1 MAARSGR
8 LCDLCEIQ
16 HLTNEAEIWC
26 PQCEEALCSKC
37 KVHHEI
43 ARITKKHET
52 VPIED
57 YCKLPESVQQITL
70 HCDEHSQRFEYL
82 CSSHDTPCCVKC
94 VNTIHKNCK
103 DALTPLHEAIENVK
117 SAKVMLDLETSI
129 TDLQVNIQKV
139 LNFQTS
145 NIDSLSQQKF
155 QCQMEIQE
163 TRQDINKKLDEL
175 EQDILDELSSIYTK
189 HNSEIEEFIT
199 DLKSRKQRVDESEC
213 VLSAIKQHATEFQTY
228 LSIRDMTREAQE
240 EENYLQSLRD
250 NQKLLRYDMRFIKEM
265 DVIENKSK
273 VFGKLEFEIRNE
285 DVAFTRK
292 TDNEAQIFN
301 PRRRR
306 EVGNV
311 TMSKILSFK
320 VPPKDNNRVFDC
332 LVTDGGLFIVP
343 NCNHKCLHIFESD
356 GKVKRDLQLLYEP
369 IGVTQLNEQILVIY
383 AGQSIIHVID
393 LTNFNIV
400 NEIKVKGQPYSICTF
415 NSNILIGLSRG
426 EFLIRIDNK
435 GNVLKEVKTIFEI
448 PYHIIVAND
457 TIYLTKWKENN
468 IVCLDK
474 DGNQLYAMFNKDLK
488 TPVGITSD
496 SDGNLYVVGFNSNN
510 VFLLSKDCQT
520 CKELIPASDKIS
532 KPRAVNYNDMLGLLM
547 ITTLTGE
554 VYIYKNV

>member
-8 LCDLCEIQ
+8 LCDLCEVQ

-43 ARITKKHET
+43 ARITKTHEI
-52 VPIED
+52 VGIGD

-70 HCDEHSQRFEYL
+70 HCDEHSQRFEYI

-94 VNTIHKNCK
+94 INSIHKNCN
-103 DALTPLHEAIENVK
+103 DTLTPLQEVIENVK

-139 LNFQTS
+139 LNIQTS
-145 NIDSLSQQKF
+145 NMDSLNKQKLV
-155 QCQMEIQE
+155 CQKEIQE

-189 HNSEIEEFIT
+189 HNSEIEKLIT

-228 LSIRDMTREAQE
+228 LSIRDMTREAKE
-240 EENYLQSLRD
+240 EENYLQSLID
-250 NQKLLRYDMRFIKEM
+250 NQKLVRYDMRFIKEM

-273 VFGKLEFEIRNE
+273 FFGKLEFEIRNE
-285 DVAFTRK
+285 DVAFTKK

-320 VPPKDNNRVFDC
+320 VPPKENNKVRDC
-332 LVTDGGLFIVP
+332 LITDNGLFIIP
-343 NCNHKCLHIFESD
+343 NRHHKCLHIFESD
-356 GKVKRDLQLLYEP
+356 GTFKRDLQLLYKP
-369 IGVTQLNEQILVIY
+369 IGVAQLNEQILVIY
-383 AGQSIIHVID
+383 DWQSIIHVID

-400 NEIKVKGQPYSICTF
+400 SEIKVKGLTHSICTF
-415 NSNILIGLSRG
+415 NSNILIGLSHG
-426 EFLIRIDNK
+426 GFLIIDIK
-435 GNVLKEVKTIFEI
+435 GKVLQELKKTFEA
-448 PYHIIVAND
+448 PYYIVVAND
-457 TIYLTKWKENN
+457 TIYIPKWKENK
-468 IVCLDK
+468 IVCLDT
-474 DGNQLYAMFNKDLK
+474 DGNQLFEMFNEDLK
-488 TPVGITSD
+488 APLGITFD
-496 SDGNLYVVGFNSNN
+496 SDGNLYVVGFHSNN
-510 VFLLSKDCQT
+510 VVLFSKDGQT
-520 CKELIPASDKIS
+520 CKELISVSDKIPN
-532 KPRAVNYNDMLGLLM
+532 PRAVNYNDMLELLM
-547 ITTLTGE
+547 ITTETGE

>member
-1 MAARSGR
+1 
-8 LCDLCEIQ
+8 
-16 HLTNEAEIWC
+16 
-26 PQCEEALCSKC
+26 
-37 KVHHEI
+37 
-43 ARITKKHET
+43 
-52 VPIED
+52 
-57 YCKLPESVQQITL
+57 
-70 HCDEHSQRFEYL
+70 
-82 CSSHDTPCCVKC
+82 VKC
-94 VNTIHKNCK
+94 INSIHKNCK

-117 SAKVMLDLETSI
+117 SAKVMLDLKTSI

-145 NIDSLSQQKF
+145 NMDSLNQQKF

-175 EQDILDELSSIYTK
+175 EQDILDELSFIYTK
-189 HNSEIEEFIT
+189 HNSEIEELIT

-228 LSIRDMTREAQE
+228 LCIRDMTREAQE

-273 VFGKLEFEIRNE
+273 FFGKLEFEIRNE

-320 VPPKDNNRVFDC
+320 VPPKENNKVFDC

-343 NCNHKCLHIFESD
+343 NGNHKCLHIFESD
-356 GKVKRDLQLLYEP
+356 GTVKRDLQLLYNP
-369 IGVTQLNEQILVIY
+369 KRVAQLNEQILVIY
-383 AGQSIIHVID
+383 IRQAIIHVVD

-400 NEIKVKGQPYSICTF
+400 NEIKVKGQAHSICTF
-415 NSNILIGLSRG
+415 NSNIFIGLSRG
-426 EFLIRIDNK
+426 EFLIIDIK
-435 GNVLKEVKTIFEI
+435 GNVLKEVEITFED
-448 PYHIIVAND
+448 PYNIVVAND
-457 TIYLTKWKENN
+457 TIYITKWTENK
-468 IVCLDK
+468 IVCLDT

-496 SDGNLYVVGFNSNN
+496 SDGNLYIVGFNSNN
-510 VFLLSKDCQT
+510 VFLFSKDGQT

-532 KPRAVNYNDMLGLLM
+532 NPRTVNYNDMLGLLM
-547 ITTLTGE
+547 ITTVAGE
-554 VYIYKNV
+554 VFIYKNV

>member
-57 YCKLPESVQQITL
+57 YSKLPESVQQITL
-70 HCDEHSQRFEYL
+70 HCDEHSERFEYL

-94 VNTIHKNCK
+94 INSIHRNCK
-103 DALTPLHEAIENVK
+103 DTLTPLHEAIDNVK
-117 SAKVMLDLETSI
+117 SAKVMLDLEKSI
-129 TDLQVNIQKV
+129 TDLKVNIQKV
-139 LNFQTS
+139 LNIQTN
-145 NIDSLSQQKF
+145 NIDSLNQQKL
-155 QCQMEIQE
+155 QCQKEIQD
-163 TRQDINKKLDEL
+163 TRQNINKKLDEL

-189 HNSEIEEFIT
+189 HNSELEELIT
-199 DLKSRKQRVDESEC
+199 DLKSRKQRIDESEC
-213 VLSAIKQHATEFQTY
+213 VLSAIKQYATEFQTY

-250 NQKLLRYDMRFIKEM
+250 NQKLVRYDMRFIKEV
-265 DVIENKSK
+265 DVIDNKSK
-273 VFGKLEFEIRNE
+273 FFGKLEFEIRNE
-285 DVAFTRK
+285 DVAFIRK

-320 VPPKDNNRVFDC
+320 VPPKEENEVWDC
-332 LVTDGGLFIVP
+332 LVSDDGLFIVT
-343 NCNHKCLHIFESD
+343 NCDNKCLHIFESD
-356 GKVKRDLQLLYEP
+356 GTVKRDLQLLYEP
-369 IGVTQLNEQILVIY
+369 IGVTQLNKHILVIY
-383 AGQSIIHVID
+383 NEQSIIHVID

-400 NEIKVKGQPYSICTF
+400 NEIKIKAQSHSICTF
-415 NSNILIGLSRG
+415 NSNIFIGLSDG
-426 EFLIRIDNK
+426 GFLIIDIK
-435 GNVLKEVKTIFEI
+435 GNVLKEIKMPFES
-448 PYHIIVAND
+448 PYYIVVAND
-457 TIYLTKWKENN
+457 TIYLPKWEEKK
-468 IVCLDK
+468 IVCLDT
-474 DGNQLYAMFNKDLK
+474 DGNQLFEMFNEDLK
-488 TPVGITSD
+488 APLGITSD
-496 SDGNLYVVGFNSNN
+496 SDGNLYVVGFHSNN
-510 VFLLSKDCQT
+510 VFLFSKDGQT
-520 CKELIPASDKIS
+520 CKELIPASDKMS
-532 KPRAVNYNDMLGLLM
+532 NPRTVNYNAMLGLLM
-547 ITTLTGE
+547 ITTKTGE